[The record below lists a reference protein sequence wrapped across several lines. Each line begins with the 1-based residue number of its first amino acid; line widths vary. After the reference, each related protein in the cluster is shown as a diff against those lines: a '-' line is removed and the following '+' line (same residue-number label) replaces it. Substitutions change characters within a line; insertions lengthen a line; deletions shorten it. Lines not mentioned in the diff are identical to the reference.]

1 VKLHRLFPVVALFFF
16 MAGSALAQEGS
27 FWPRD
32 ILHNNYT
39 ITIFQPQVESFEG
52 TQLLARAAIS
62 IQIPGEDGPVFGAVW
77 MDTTVLTDRDTRMVY
92 VQDLKVTRV
101 HIPETSDEQQAKLAA
116 VLEENMPKWDLSM
129 SLDDL
134 LTGLEITEE
143 QKRQAEGFNNEP
155 PVIYVR
161 NKPAVLVLLDGE
173 AQIRPVDEE
182 NTQLERVVNTAFVL
196 LRDGKDFYLY
206 AGIGWMTT
214 RDLEGAW
221 TLATRVPDEI
231 ADIGRQM
238 DEAQKKEDAE
248 KRQQLVDAGVEV
260 DDPAAEDDWTGAPP
274 EIIVSTVPAEL
285 IVFDGEP
292 ALVPVEG
299 DGLLYVDNTSND
311 VLLEIENQMYYV
323 LLSGRWFKSASLD
336 GPWDHVPPDQLPR
349 GFAEVSPDSDI
360 GDIRPFVA
368 GTQEAEEAVLDSFIP
383 QTATIKRD
391 APPPDVQ
398 YDGDPKFEPVEGTSM
413 TYAVNTGNQIIFAD
427 RRYWLCYEGAW
438 YVSQDNAGPWAVATE
453 VAPEIYSIPA
463 SNPNY
468 NCTFVKVYN
477 STPEVVYVGYYP
489 GYTNSYVYGGTV
501 VYGTGWYY
509 PGWYGYRYWYPRPVT
524 FGFGVGWNPWTGWHF
539 GFGWAWGPFRFG
551 IGLGG
556 WGYRGGWW
564 GVAGWRGG
572 YRRGYRRGYAR
583 GYASGR
589 RHASNRNV
597 NINNVNIGNNIYN
610 KDRNRDRV
618 ASTRTRET
626 VSRDRAASGARDRAG
641 QPSQRANNVFS
652 DSSGNVYR
660 RNENGSW
667 DKRDGGSWKSAGDL
681 NTAQSF
687 DRSGSRDRSSG
698 SIDMGSFDR
707 GQTDRSSA
715 RTASGQQQRSS
726 ASRSTATRGNAN
738 SSLNRQHQSRQ
749 RSSQRTQSY
758 NRSRGGGRS
767 GGGRGRR

>member
-1 VKLHRLFPVVALFFF
+1 
-16 MAGSALAQEGS
+16 
-27 FWPRD
+27 
-32 ILHNNYT
+32 
-39 ITIFQPQVESFEG
+39 
-52 TQLLARAAIS
+52 
-62 IQIPGEDGPVFGAVW
+62 
-77 MDTTVLTDRDTRMVY
+77 
-92 VQDLKVTRV
+92 
-101 HIPETSDEQQAKLAA
+101 
-116 VLEENMPKWDLSM
+116 
-129 SLDDL
+129 
-134 LTGLEITEE
+134 
-143 QKRQAEGFNNEP
+143 
-155 PVIYVR
+155 
-161 NKPAVLVLLDGE
+161 
-173 AQIRPVDEE
+173 
-182 NTQLERVVNTAFVL
+182 
-196 LRDGKDFYLY
+196 
-206 AGIGWMTT
+206 
-214 RDLEGAW
+214 
-221 TLATRVPDEI
+221 
-231 ADIGRQM
+231 
-238 DEAQKKEDAE
+238 
-248 KRQQLVDAGVEV
+248 V